1 MFIFDSEWNEQ
12 KTCRLLARSDLQL
25 PETYDKDSIANTI
38 HYQALMPCLKAVLEE
53 ELSITQLDILFT
65 YLYTELEE
73 EL

>member
-53 ELSITQLDILFT
+53 ELFITQLDILST
-65 YLYTELEE
+65 YLYAELEE